1 MCAFLFGG
9 DWFDYL
15 SKDLFCP
22 DLNMKR
28 IVFIL
33 LANLL
38 LVEGRK
44 LSTWEDD
51 KEGKPNR
58 LAERKQRIYQNCRSN
73 DDCEQFHCCFEL
85 TKSCFPER
93 GEREACSP
101 EAPCPCKPGLSCTLI
116 GKYSGQSFYQCLN
129 PNIQSD
135 PDNMA

>member
-58 LAERKQRIYQNCRSN
+58 LAERKQRIYQVRIAFSLVFW
-73 DDCEQFHCCFEL
+73 EKL
-85 TKSCFPER
+85 PA
-93 GEREACSP
+93 G
-101 EAPCPCKPGLSCTLI
+101 
-116 GKYSGQSFYQCLN
+116 
-129 PNIQSD
+129 
-135 PDNMA
+135 